1 MRGKLLFVAGIGVGF
16 VLGAR
21 AGRGSYERIKSRAQG
36 AWNDPRVQQGV
47 QGAGEFVKKEAP
59 VAAAKLKDAAVSAT
73 EAVKSR
79 VASSSD
85 DDTAAESSGDQ
96 TGTDQTGTDQTGTDQ
111 TGTAGAGS

>member
-79 VASSSD
+79 VASGSD
-85 DDTAAESSGDQ
+85 DDTAAEGAGDQ
-96 TGTDQTGTDQTGTDQ
+96 TGTDQAGTD
-111 TGTAGAGS
+111 GAGS